1 MESGTD
7 WVILLDLDLI
17 HVDSV
22 VDICG
27 IEDMGHVD
35 WDLDICGLRCEY
47 MWIWMWILVELD
59 VDTYGLNADKCGL
72 LCGIKCEYM

>member
-35 WDLDICGLRCEY
+35 WDLDICGLRCEH
-47 MWIWMWILVELD
+47 MWIWMF
-59 VDTYGLNADKCGL
+59 VDT
-72 LCGIKCEYM
+72 CGIGCGYVWIECR

>member
-1 MESGTD
+1 MKLVRSAHFWT
-7 WVILLDLDLI
+7 WIWI

-35 WDLDICGLRCEY
+35 WDLDICGLRCEH
-47 MWIWMWILVELD
+47 MWIWMF
-59 VDTYGLNADKCGL
+59 VDT
-72 LCGIKCEYM
+72 CGIGCGYVWIECR